1 MHDSYCSCIFCS
13 IRVAIIFRCCGKNF
27 LNKKLR
33 VNSTKL
39 EGKLEYSILLR
50 VRMTFRVKM
59 IFSTG
64 LVPLFFGS
72 RTVWRWMK
80 GADAAGCKSWIN
92 LANPIRATPWIGLSL
107 TPNCSTRGRTS
118 LASAILY
125 AKVRMCRGQESLLSI
140 HPLDSMDYDTVEKLP
155 AGIFFP
161 RRLIYPNYF
170 QHVYYC
176 RLMHLVEYPKN
187 NNSTLRGRWNQSLKF
202 QCFFSFSIL

>member
-13 IRVAIIFRCCGKNF
+13 IRVSVILRCCGKNF
-27 LNKKLR
+27 LNKKFR
-33 VNSTKL
+33 VNSRKL
-39 EGKLEYSILLR
+39 ESKPTQIFD
-50 VRMTFRVKM
+50 VTPMTFRAKM
-59 IFSTG
+59 IFSTD

-125 AKVRMCRGQESLLSI
+125 AKVRMCRGQESLLST
-140 HPLDSMDYDTVEKLP
+140 PS
-155 AGIFFP
+155 P
-161 RRLIYPNYF
+161 RFHGLR
-170 QHVYYC
+170 YC
-176 RLMHLVEYPKN
+176 REIA
-187 NNSTLRGRWNQSLKF
+187 GRYFLSA
-202 QCFFSFSIL
+202 SINLSELFPIEVQIIID

>member
-27 LNKKLR
+27 LNKKFH
-33 VNSTKL
+33 
-39 EGKLEYSILLR
+39 EIGKQADASIRYYSEFGWL
-50 VRMTFRVKM
+50 FEWKW
-59 IFSTG
+59 FSRQASCHFFSGHG
-64 LVPLFFGS
+64 LSGG
-72 RTVWRWMK
+72 WMK

-170 QHVYYC
+170 QHCVQII
-176 RLMHLVEYPKN
+176 VD
-187 NNSTLRGRWNQSLKF
+187 
-202 QCFFSFSIL
+202 